1 MVAAYKV
8 CKLYLGRE
16 SKMQDSGILTAAVNR
31 WSYYPNQLTAKKERI
46 LYVEHGAADCTA
58 PGWGVN

>member
-1 MVAAYKV
+1 
-8 CKLYLGRE
+8 
-16 SKMQDSGILTAAVNR
+16 MQDSGILTAAVNR